1 MDDVLVIVGLIAI
14 AILFASCTPRPRPR
28 RPKPIRSVALPPP
41 LPRDKGEEEPQTAEA
56 GVRGGWERKL
66 EEVEEEHA
74 NEIATM
80 QDRLAKAR
88 GLVSKSGVDFAACDI
103 LRMIHHWPSL
113 LATDDGQRPAPVGL
127 LDEGRTPAKR
137 QGAREGKWVGW
148 SWDGV
153 PYRMELSVNPNYS
166 SDFDDDLDTGEL
178 RLWEKGELVMH
189 LDVFKR
195 VEVQYDQWTVFGV
208 SALRAGP
215 WMLRLN
221 ELAGRLRIADE
232 PRREGQEHRA

>member
-14 AILFASCTPRPRPR
+14 AIFFASCTPSPRPR
-28 RPKPIRSVALPPP
+28 QSKPIRSVALPPP
-41 LPRDKGEEEPQTAEA
+41 LPRDKGEGELQTAEA
-56 GVRGGWERKL
+56 EVHGWGERKL

-74 NEIATM
+74 NDIAM
-80 QDRLAKAR
+80 IQDRLEKAR

-103 LRMIHHWPSL
+103 LRIPSL
-113 LATDDGQRPAPVGL
+113 LATDDGQRPAPVGP
-127 LDEGRTPAKR
+127 LDKGRTPAKR
-137 QGAREGKWVGW
+137 HGAREGKWFGW

-153 PYRMELSVNPNYS
+153 PYRLELSVNPNNS
-166 SDFDDDLDTGEL
+166 SGFDDDLDTGDL

-195 VEVQYDQWTVFGV
+195 VQVQYDQWTVFGV
-208 SALRAGP
+208 SALRAGA

-232 PRREGQEHRA
+232 PPREGQENRA